1 MEEYEVISE
10 AVTCARA
17 AMPLK
22 ATWKDRIEA
31 DFTKRGKKQ

>member
-1 MEEYEVISE
+1 MAEYEVISE

-31 DFTKRGKKQ
+31 DFMKRGRK

>member
-22 ATWKDRIEA
+22 ANWKDRIEA
-31 DFTKRGKKQ
+31 DFTKRGK